1 MSGKET
7 SQKIHISITHQALSQ
22 IMANEQSHNKMNSIN
37 DSQKLFENYESFLD
51 YQIQCPMEYNE
62 EKQQKQSPTEKIN
75 DCNKNEIKKAHKK
88 KAKKPEKKKIIKL
101 KKVKKIKKAKKIKKE
116 KKTKNVSKKIKMIK
130 RNKKEKIKE
139 IILPENKNTIKLKLK
154 GDVKNFSA
162 LDVEEL
168 KGNKKEIICQ
178 KTPHQSQNDKIE
190 SDIEIIIKNKTDSDS
205 EKLSSLEF
213 EGIIKEKASQKSPF
227 QNGGEKME
235 SDEESVKTI
244 RNKISDSDVEE
255 FNDLPGLDQGN
266 WNKNEENFSDTEK
279 GKDLGD
285 FSYSCLVT
293 NMHNIQSVST
303 NTNNPNDVFME
314 HFGYNAYQHN

>member
-22 IMANEQSHNKMNSIN
+22 IMANEQSNNKMNSIN

-51 YQIQCPMEYNE
+51 YKIQCPMEYNE

-101 KKVKKIKKAKKIKKE
+101 KKVKRIKKAKKIKKE

-139 IILPENKNTIKLKLK
+139 IILPENKNTIKLK

-190 SDIEIIIKNKTDSDS
+190 SNIEIIIKNKTDSDS
-205 EKLSSLEF
+205 EKLGSLEL
-213 EGIIKEKASQKSPF
+213 EGIIKEKASQKSHF
-227 QNGGEKME
+227 QNGGEKIE
-235 SDEESVKTI
+235 SDDESVKTI
-244 RNKISDSDVEE
+244 QNKISDSDVEE

-285 FSYSCLVT
+285 FSYSYLVT
-293 NMHNIQSVST
+293 SMHNIQSVST
-303 NTNNPNDVFME
+303 NTNNQNDVFME